1 MRAIL
6 EMEYGH
12 LRAQTNSI
20 AMQAVAT
27 KHRSQTPSSHSRN
40 DDFIAQIIDG
50 SRSVLQVVVDLLGPT
65 NCLTYIS
72 VRSYYRILAA
82 VVYLIKVCEHPS
94 TLFIPVLP
102 SITLAVSDSSNS
114 SSRLFD

>member
-27 KHRSQTPSSHSRN
+27 RHGSQTSSSHSRN
-40 DDFIAQIIDG
+40 EDFITQIIDG
-50 SRSVLQVVVDLLGPT
+50 SRSVLHVVVDLLGPT
-65 NCLTYIS
+65 NCLTYIP

-94 TLFIPVLP
+94 TLFIPVL
-102 SITLAVSDSSNS
+102 SGITLAIFDSSLN